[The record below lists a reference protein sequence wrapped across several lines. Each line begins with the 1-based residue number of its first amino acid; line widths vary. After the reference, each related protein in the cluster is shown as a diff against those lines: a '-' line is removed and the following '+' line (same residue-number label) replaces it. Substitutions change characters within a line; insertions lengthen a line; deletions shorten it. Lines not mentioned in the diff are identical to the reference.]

1 MPGASKER
9 SRTRLRGATCHPEES
24 PAEECAIGNRT
35 IRNCSG
41 SCTAR
46 RILTGWRFENAP
58 PAIWGSGGAGGRPVR
73 GALLSRSARGNV
85 ISASV
90 RSKWNSE

>member
-1 MPGASKER
+1 MS
-9 SRTRLRGATCHPEES
+9 
-24 PAEECAIGNRT
+24 
-35 IRNCSG
+35 
-41 SCTAR
+41 TAR

-58 PAIWGSGGAGGRPVR
+58 PAIWGS